1 MDGFLPVG
9 KAGEMFLLQAGYQR
23 IDLHGIFRIEHR
35 IFRHGK
41 ALGRAFIG
49 RKVKIIVAEP
59 VHGLIVLRHAWGIE
73 DAGVLFCDYNI
84 VFKID
89 FHGGFELEEEVI
101 PASCRAV
108 NGVIVLVGTVVFA
121 EIQSVHGG
129 APCVSGLSPERVI
142 SVIIRRFLMKADYPD
157 GSL

>member
-1 MDGFLPVG
+1 
-9 KAGEMFLLQAGYQR
+9 
-23 IDLHGIFRIEHR
+23 
-35 IFRHGK
+35 
-41 ALGRAFIG
+41 LGRAFIG

-73 DAGVLFCDYNI
+73 DAGVLFCDYNL

-108 NGVIVLVGTVVFA
+108 NGVIVLIGTVVFA

-157 GSL
+157 GSLSIKFTTSPEEKSNTTEKRRWNTGAERFMIESSNVKQRR